1 MWILSWI
8 VFGGLVGWVAS
19 IITGNNRSMGLIR
32 NVLTGLI
39 GALIG
44 GWISTLLKIGSSTGF
59 NLNSF
64 VMALIGAV
72 LFLFLVNQMRGR
84 RR

>member
-19 IITGNNRSMGLIR
+19 IITGNNRRMGLIR

-44 GWISTLLKIGSSTGF
+44 GWISTLLKIGSYTGF

-72 LFLFLVNQMRGR
+72 IFLFLVNQMRGNR
-84 RR
+84 R

>member
-19 IITGNNRSMGLIR
+19 IITGNNRSMGLVR

-72 LFLFLVNQMRGR
+72 IFLFLVNQMRGR

>member
-8 VFGGLVGWVAS
+8 VFGGVVGWVAS
-19 IITGNNRSMGLIR
+19 IITGNNRNMGIIK
-32 NVLTGLI
+32 NVLTGLV
-39 GALIG
+39 GSLIG
-44 GWISTLLKIGSSTGF
+44 GWISTLLGIGSVAGF

-64 VMALIGAV
+64 MMALVGAV
-72 LFLFLVNQMRGR
+72 LFLFLSNRMRGR